1 MIPIPKTIR
10 KTDLNHFYDL
20 RNCELEPS
28 LALKLAPFLIANRPY
43 DLGPDQ
49 TWRELRDNEP
59 AEHVSVGVDEM
70 TEDLSVFD
78 SITFD
83 TDRDDVAFVTR
94 PDIQS
99 NWLEA
104 RISHWKTLTGSR

>member
-1 MIPIPKTIR
+1 M
-10 KTDLNHFYDL
+10 NHFYEL

-59 AEHVSVGVDEM
+59 AEHVSVGVDQM

-78 SITFD
+78 SITFEHEF
-83 TDRDDVAFVTR
+83 DDVAFVQR
-94 PDIQS
+94 DDIQS
-99 NWLEA
+99 NWLDA
-104 RISHWKTLTGSR
+104 KINHWKTQTAAR